1 MPLTYILI
9 SLALIA
15 ALTVTIRQQILF
27 VVQVTSISMLPTLKP
42 GQRIWAWRI
51 HRPEKLQRGDI
62 VVFTSNLHE
71 KTMVKRLIG
80 IPGDILHVHPDGAV
94 FLNGEKFEEPYV
106 HNEGGLSDEYEM
118 SKKYSLAICG
128 PAEAYEISK
137 KYSLAICGPS
147 GAFEVPEGH
156 FFVMGDNRQASHDSR
171 NWREPYVEAGDLQG
185 KIIKLY
191 R

>member
-128 PAEAYEISK
+128 P
-137 KYSLAICGPS
+137 S